1 MERRE
6 HWENIHATKAS
17 DEVSWFEVN
26 PQISFDLIESVS
38 PERGSVIDV
47 GGGQSFLV
55 DKLLSAGYERVAVL
69 DISSAALES
78 TKERLAEQAGGV
90 AWIHADVT
98 KATDLGTFDVWHDRA
113 VFHFLTDDSDR
124 RAYVDRLTQTLPI
137 GGHFVIGTF
146 GIGGPEKCSGLEIRQ
161 YDAEI
166 MQATLGSHFE
176 LVRTLDHVHVTPADK
191 EQEFFFGVFRRSQ
204 TQ

>member
-6 HWENIHATKAS
+6 HWENIHANKAS
-17 DEVSWFEVN
+17 DEVSWFEVD
-26 PQISFDLIESVS
+26 PRISFELIESIS

-47 GGGQSFLV
+47 GGGQSHLV

-78 TKERLAEQAGGV
+78 TKERLAEQAGKV

-98 KATDLGTFDVWHDRA
+98 KATDFGTFDVWHDRA
-113 VFHFLTDDSDR
+113 VFHFLTDESER
-124 RAYVDRLTQTLPI
+124 RAYVDRLTQTLPV
-137 GGHFVIGTF
+137 GGHLVIGTF

-161 YDAEI
+161 YDAET

-176 LVRTLDHVHVTPADK
+176 LVRSLDHVHVTPADK
-191 EQEFFFGVFRRSQ
+191 EQKFFFGVFRRV
-204 TQ
+204 

>member
-17 DEVSWFEVN
+17 DEVSWFEVD
-26 PQISFDLIESVS
+26 PRISFDLIESVS

-137 GGHFVIGTF
+137 SGHFVIGTF

-161 YDAEI
+161 YDAES

-176 LVRTLDHVHVTPADK
+176 LVRSLDQVHVTPADK
-191 EQEFFFGVFRRSQ
+191 EQKFFFGVFRRV
-204 TQ
+204 